1 MIKAQLTNQSNSG
14 ARSRASKAALV
25 GASSV
30 MVLALCGAASA
41 AEREEPIITAAAVA
55 APAAEQASVPR
66 PNNETTT
73 VDEVIV
79 TGLRGSLQRNLDIK
93 RTSAGVVDAISAEDI
108 GKFPDSNVAASLQ
121 RLPGVSIQRAG
132 ARGEPQGITVRGFG
146 GDFNET
152 LYDGRRISTAT
163 GGRSVDFST
172 VGADF
177 VGGLSVLKTPD
188 VTLSSSSIGA
198 TVNVAFPKPFDHP
211 GRRMAVT
218 ASGSL
223 QDDAGKVV
231 PTVGALF
238 SDTFADN
245 KFGVLADVM
254 YTRHDTQTNRVYV
267 SGWPGGRY
275 APCQLTAACTSAE
288 LANKT
293 VVGWFEQQAGASQI
307 YTKDERLDGR
317 IALQWNPAEGV
328 TVTLDDNYS
337 RQKIRAD
344 NFGYGIWFN
353 QGGLRNVKLD
363 QNGTTV
369 DFTQAGSQTD
379 FVAGTDRSVLE
390 TNQTGLNLQWDVSQN
405 LSFEADASYAKS
417 QLNPDGQ
424 ISSDNGDVGY
434 GFAIGPSLG
443 IRIDGDSKDTLPVLH
458 GFGPNGDAARWAD
471 TSVMG
476 SHVTVRQ
483 AQENTDTVKQV
494 RVAGAWEQEGFRI
507 KAGGSYLEDHFQFQ
521 QSNTFVNNYWQAYPG
536 YGPPSGPNGGVLVPA
551 NLFTQQVSTNGF
563 IPGFSGALPP
573 TLLKYDAHAYQA
585 FLTSLGNPQTQNIP
599 GFNYGGGNVGT
610 TFTGAFNLALDNG
623 SIRDITEKT
632 WALFLKANFDVDV
645 AGMPFHFNA
654 GVREENTHVTSAGFG
669 QVPTAITQSAGDPT
683 LLTVTLSAP
692 QAVSTKSNYSYLLP
706 SVDMKLELT
715 DSIHIRLDASRTL
728 TRPSLN
734 LLTPVASV
742 GTGQRVGALTASG
755 GSPSLKPYLADNFD
769 AAVEWYYRPNSYAS
783 VNFFIKDVS
792 NFIVGGT
799 QRQTINGVID
809 PTTGQPA
816 IFSVTQQVNGPEAT
830 VRGVEIAWQHVF
842 GESGFGFN
850 ANATLVDTNKPYD
863 RTDIS
868 QSGFAITGLAD
879 SANLVAF
886 YDKNGLEARIAVNYR
901 KEYLRQFG
909 QNQNTGA
916 FGSEPTFENP
926 NLQIDFSTSYA
937 LTKQINLFFEA
948 LNLTNETQ
956 STHGRFDNQLLDVFA
971 YGRRYTAGARFRF

>member
-1 MIKAQLTNQSNSG
+1 
-14 ARSRASKAALV
+14 
-25 GASSV
+25 